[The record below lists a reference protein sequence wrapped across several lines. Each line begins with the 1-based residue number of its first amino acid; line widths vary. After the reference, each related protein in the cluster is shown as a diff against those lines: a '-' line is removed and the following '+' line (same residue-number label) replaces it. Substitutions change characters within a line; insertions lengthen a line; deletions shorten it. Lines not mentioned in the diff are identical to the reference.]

1 MDIRQYLSLLRR
13 QRWLVLA
20 TVLVVTLSTVAFYA
34 ARSAEYE
41 ATAVVL
47 IRGDDP
53 TERFFTPQGVA
64 PTAPNVESEAAFVK
78 SFGIVEQAARA
89 VPGTDEADLLGRI
102 SATPDRQ
109 TGLIEVH
116 ARDKERRRASDLA
129 NAVAR
134 AFVESRR
141 NAALERRRVVADQL
155 GAKLVELQQRIA
167 ELDREIG
174 SPAPAPQPGA
184 PAVSA
189 GAPGS
194 PQAERY
200 AATLQYQQVFERQQ
214 QLLIEQSLGQGG
226 AELVAEAAPPRNPV
240 GMGIVQGSVVAAFVG
255 FLLAICLALL
265 REYLDDRFR
274 SRDEVEGE
282 GTLPVLAEIPKD
294 RAFRRGLRGLAA
306 ADQPLGATAEAVRGL
321 RTRLQN
327 LRPEDPIQTLVVTS
341 PHPRDG
347 KSFVAANLAA
357 VYAQAGYRTVLVSS
371 DLRRPA
377 LDAMLLGPAGSG
389 TGLASLLRA
398 PELRPAGSRAETTG
412 RRPFGGKGPA
422 VPGAVASSSP
432 PERNGSSHEAL
443 AAGAPAR
450 GAWSQ
455 LAAEKLR
462 RHLGAE
468 ADRPGGAP
476 ASTQRLHPAA
486 VRTDVARAAAEPGTA
501 PAPEQVT
508 DPDAVSPE
516 VEAITPLVKAALVP
530 TEVANLSFLP
540 AGAPPDNPA
549 ELLGSAAMGDTLEA
563 LRSLADM
570 VVLDTPP
577 LLAVSDAAALAA
589 RTDGVVLVTA
599 LGQTHR
605 GALKQAMAVL
615 ATPTTKVVGTVL
627 NKVVRGSGDAGYYA
641 YASYA
646 VGAGAPEKPAVEP
659 PVDRDRAEA
668 GGGIPRA

>member
-20 TVLVVTLSTVAFYA
+20 TVLVVTLSAVAFYA
-34 ARSAEYE
+34 VRSAEYQ

-64 PTAPNVESEAAFVK
+64 PTTPNVDSEAAFVR
-78 SFGIVEQAARA
+78 SFSVVETAARA
-89 VPGTDEADLLGRI
+89 VPGTSEAELFRRI

-116 ARDKERRRASDLA
+116 VRDKEPRRASDLT

-134 AFVESRR
+134 AFVEARR
-141 NAALERRRVVADQL
+141 EAALERRRGVADQL
-155 GAKLVELQQRIA
+155 GAKLVELQRRIS
-167 ELDREIG
+167 ELDAQIG
-174 SPAPAPQPGA
+174 SSAPAPQPGA
-184 PAVSA
+184 PAASV
-189 GAPGS
+189 GPPGS

-214 QLLIEQSLGQGG
+214 QLLIEQGLGQGG

-240 GMGIVQGSVVAAFVG
+240 GMGVVQGGVVAAFVG

-327 LRPEDPIQTLVVTS
+327 LRPEDSIRTLVVTS

-377 LDAMLLGPAGSG
+377 LDAMLLGPAGTG
-389 TGLASLLRA
+389 TGLTSLLRA
-398 PELRPAGSRAETTG
+398 PELRPASSRTEGAG
-412 RRPFGGKGPA
+412 RRPFRKGA
-422 VPGAVASSSP
+422 AVATAAAPPAP
-432 PERNGSSHEAL
+432 PERNGSSER
-443 AAGAPAR
+443 APATDSSGR
-450 GAWSQ
+450 GGAWSQ
-455 LAAEKLR
+455 LASEKLR
-462 RHLGAE
+462 RHLGTE
-468 ADRPGGAP
+468 AARLGGAP
-476 ASTQRLHPAA
+476 TATQRLHPAA
-486 VRTDVARAAAEPGTA
+486 VRTDGARAAAEPPAA
-501 PAPEQVT
+501 PVPEEAAA
-508 DPDAVSPE
+508 PDAVSPE

-540 AGAPPDNPA
+540 AGHPPENPA
-549 ELLGSAAMGDTLEA
+549 ELLGSAAMGDTLDA
-563 LRSLADM
+563 LRSLADI
-570 VVLDTPP
+570 VILDTPP

-589 RTDGVVLVTA
+589 RTDAVLMVTA

-627 NKVVRGSGDAGYYA
+627 NKVVRGGSDAGYYA

-646 VGAGAPEKPAVEP
+646 AAEEAPETPAPEASADGV
-659 PVDRDRAEA
+659 RAEA
-668 GGGIPRA
+668 GGANSST